1 MATPPDAAHADRNK
15 SVPEI
20 LTELWELSR
29 EYAKQETIDP
39 LRNVGRF
46 LAVGIPGALCF
57 GLAGILGLLG
67 LLRFLQTETS
77 TALSGNWSWV
87 PYLIVVAVGAAI
99 IALSLLRITKRK
111 GPGA

>member
-1 MATPPDAAHADRNK
+1 MATRPDAARADGSK

-46 LAVGIPGALCF
+46 LGFGVPGAICL

-67 LLRFLQTETS
+67 LLRFLQTETG
-77 TALSGNWSWV
+77 TVLTGNWSWV
-87 PYLIVVAVGAAI
+87 PYLVVAAVGAVLI
-99 IALSLLRITKRK
+99 VLSLLRITKRK